1 MLCVQFLFW
10 YIAHNWNYGISATP
24 ARTIVKTR
32 LKLSECP
39 TGTGQVQKTQ
49 NAMSNCLFA
58 LGPNISPMTNV
69 LLTDLGLTIP
79 LSFIDK
85 CISTSVDST
94 IY

>member
-1 MLCVQFLFW
+1 MKMSLGP
-10 YIAHNWNYGISATP
+10 GICINIKSVNSHLGL
-24 ARTIVKTR
+24 TI
-32 LKLSECP
+32 KLSECP
-39 TGTGQVQKTQ
+39 TGPGQVQKTQ

-69 LLTDLGLTIP
+69 LLTDLGLSIP

-85 CISTSVDST
+85 CISTSIDST

>member
-1 MLCVQFLFW
+1 MPGAGPITDDVPGAGHLYQHEDW
-10 YIAHNWNYGISATP
+10 QHS
-24 ARTIVKTR
+24 R
-32 LKLSECP
+32 LGLKIKLSECP
-39 TGTGQVQKTQ
+39 IGPGQVQKTQ

-58 LGPNISPMTNV
+58 LGPYISPMTNV
-69 LLTDLGLTIP
+69 LLTDLGLSIP